1 MIELHSHSKPC
12 QDRSTKRTIPN
23 VPKRVGVS
31 VIVANNQMEWWE
43 RDGGAK
49 FLKKIGLRSGQK
61 ILDFGCRVG
70 HYTIPAA
77 RVVGSEGIVYA
88 VDKES
93 EALEELGRK
102 VIAHKL
108 TNVKA
113 AKTSGQMKLPLKSR
127 LIDVVLLYD
136 VLHYFGADERIKL
149 YHEAFRVLKQSSLLS
164 VYPKHTAED
173 SPLMELQH
181 LRSIDIERE
190 ILNSGFQFKRRYCG
204 IISHDNGLNKGCVLN
219 FRKFVGTP

>member
-1 MIELHSHSKPC
+1 
-12 QDRSTKRTIPN
+12 
-23 VPKRVGVS
+23 
-31 VIVANNQMEWWE
+31 MEWWE
-43 RDGGAK
+43 REGGSK

-77 RVVGSEGIVYA
+77 RVVGSQGIVHA

-102 VIAHKL
+102 VAAHKL

-113 AKTSGQMKLPLKSR
+113 AKTSGQMKLPLESR

-136 VLHYFGADERIKL
+136 VLHYFGADERMML
-149 YHEAFRVLKQSSLLS
+149 YHEAFRVLKQSGLLS
-164 VYPKHTAED
+164 VYPKHTAQD
-173 SPLMELQH
+173 NPLMELQH
-181 LRSIDIERE
+181 LRSVDIERE
-190 ILNSGFQFKRRYCG
+190 ILSSGFQFERRYCG
-204 IISHDNGLNKGCVLN
+204 IISHDDGLNKGCVLN
-219 FRKFVGTP
+219 FRKLVGTP

>member
-1 MIELHSHSKPC
+1 M
-12 QDRSTKRTIPN
+12 KRTIPN
-23 VPKRVGVS
+23 VPKRVKVNLVS
-31 VIVANNQMEWWE
+31 ANHQMEWWE
-43 RDGGAK
+43 RESGSK

-61 ILDFGCRVG
+61 ILDFGCRIG

-108 TNVKA
+108 NNVKA
-113 AKTSGQMKLPLKSR
+113 EKTSGQMKLPLANGV
-127 LIDVVLLYD
+127 IDAVLFYD

-149 YHEAFRVLKQSSLLS
+149 YHEAFRVLKQSGLLS
-164 VYPKHTAED
+164 VYPKHIAED
-173 SPLMELQH
+173 KPLMELQR
-181 LRSIDIERE
+181 LLSTDVKRE
-190 ILNSGFQFKRRYCG
+190 ILSSGFQFERRYCG
-204 IISHDNGLNKGCVLN
+204 IISHDDGLNKGCVLN

>member
-1 MIELHSHSKPC
+1 M
-12 QDRSTKRTIPN
+12 KRTIPN
-23 VPKRVGVS
+23 VPKRVKVNLVS
-31 VIVANNQMEWWE
+31 ANHQMEWWE
-43 RDGGAK
+43 RESGSK

-61 ILDFGCRVG
+61 ILDFGCRIG

-108 TNVKA
+108 NNVKA
-113 AKTSGQMKLPLKSR
+113 EKTSGQMKLPLANGV
-127 LIDVVLLYD
+127 IDAVLFYD

-149 YHEAFRVLKQSSLLS
+149 YHEAFRVLKQSGLLS
-164 VYPKHTAED
+164 VYPKHIAED
-173 SPLMELQH
+173 KSLMELQR
-181 LRSIDIERE
+181 LLSTDVKRE
-190 ILNSGFQFKRRYCG
+190 ILSSGFQFERRYCG
-204 IISHDNGLNKGCVLN
+204 IISHDDGLNKGCVLN